1 MKLNANTK
9 KILKI
14 ATVSALAL
22 LEIYLIYAAVAS
34 MTTYHQH
41 PRFVSDDGQVA
52 QSSGYRTQFFLCL
65 AFAIAIPIGAGVL
78 SYFFWFR
85 KPKAAAV
92 APVASAGELIADEP
106 ASELAATADASQD
119 KAVICGL
126 DGAEENSMTPL
137 PH

>member
-1 MKLNANTK
+1 MKLNAKTK
-9 KILKI
+9 RILKI

-22 LEIYLIYAAVAS
+22 LEIYLIYAAAAS

-41 PRFVSDDGQVA
+41 PRFVSADGQVA

-85 KPKAAAV
+85 HKKSVKPAEAV
-92 APVASAGELIADEP
+92 TIIGADEP
-106 ASELAATADASQD
+106 AKELAATEDTTANNDTAELSDADGPS
-119 KAVICGL
+119 
-126 DGAEENSMTPL
+126 PL
-137 PH
+137 PQ